1 MSFELYYVTLM
12 NRHTFETL
20 KYNVYFQKEAE
31 VIMDNLEIFLK
42 KTVFHKIVNKFSSQK
57 VILQTKFL

>member
-1 MSFELYYVTLM
+1 M

-31 VIMDNLEIFLK
+31 VIMDSLEIFFK